1 MHYPCGKLGDCSFSR
16 FSSIVR
22 THTHTHTQT
31 YADERFTLVSV
42 SNKIPRRVSVTVRES
57 YGFGL
62 GLTGACLDLHS

>member
-1 MHYPCGKLGDCSFSR
+1 MASLVIAVSSVLVLSCG
-16 FSSIVR
+16 
-22 THTHTHTQT
+22 HTHTHTQT